1 MTAGE
6 QIAGVA
12 TYGYPRARRPK
23 VGPPK
28 PVPTVCPVCGTDL
41 DVTQSCPQNCL
52 TREDQQ
58 R

>member
-1 MTAGE
+1 VTAGE

-12 TYGYPRARRPK
+12 TYGRPRARRQ
-23 VGPPK
+23 VPPPQ

-41 DVTQSCPQNCL
+41 NVTQSCPQNCP
-52 TREDQQ
+52 TREERQ